1 MTQAS
6 VDWADAAARPW
17 AFGSGESGEPMSA
30 TEMPGRATTDP
41 DRARVDMALETAVIP
56 VSDVDAAKAFYEGLG
71 WRLDA
76 DLGAGDFRIVQCT
89 PPGSACSIQF
99 GSGLT
104 SAAPGSAVNLLVV
117 SDIEAA
123 HDALVAH
130 GVDAAVFHDAT
141 GGYDR
146 FTESVRASGPD
157 PQRRTYASFSEFRDP
172 DGNVWQLQEI
182 TSRLPGRVDESGA
195 SYTSADELERALER
209 AAAAHGE
216 HEQRT
221 GGRDEGWPAWYAAF
235 MLAEQ
240 TGTEPPE

>member
-1 MTQAS
+1 MGTTEATDSAAS
-6 VDWADAAARPW
+6 EP
-17 AFGSGESGEPMSA
+17 SGAP
-30 TEMPGRATTDP
+30 
-41 DRARVDMALETAVIP
+41 VDMALEAVVIA
-56 VSDVDAAKAFYEGLG
+56 VSDVDEAKAFYEGLG

-76 DLGAGDFRIVQCT
+76 DLGAGDFRIVQFN
-89 PPGSACSIQF
+89 PPGSGCSIQF

-117 SDIEAA
+117 SDIDAA
-123 HDALVAH
+123 HDDLAAH
-130 GVDAAVFHDAT
+130 GVDAAVYHDST

-146 FTESVRASGPD
+146 FTPSVRAEGAD
-157 PQRRTYASFSEFRDP
+157 PERRTYASFAELRDP

-182 TSRLPGRVDESGA
+182 TGRLPGRVDA
-195 SYTSADELERALER
+195 TRATFTSVDELKRALER

-221 GGRDEGWPAWYAAF
+221 GEADENWPAWYAAF

-240 TGTEPPE
+240 TGAEPPE